1 MSFTVVPLH
10 NLDLPAGSRIP
21 FGKYFVLQ
29 DVPEWLKQD
38 KSILNDIGRTDRH
51 LTLAAKHAL
60 VSEYDADSLGFPDP
74 DWKGPKPR
82 SIQKQRFQT
91 AFLANMAIWL
101 VQPSEVSFTVGFHAL
116 TRLDGGRTVDPPFII
131 PTEREG
137 PYYCHPKD
145 AQNPVLPRHVIKAAK
160 LCELLEAVPRKNAVW
175 AALRAIGEVRAGARR
190 QRISLPT
197 MPRINSIF
205 STWWTPAT
213 KPDPELSTAGGTKAR
228 KLRTAWPRPNQSSEP
243 SFATYWKSR
252 ECLIRSSLSSETIS
266 LRRGCS
272 PDHSL
277 PRRSRRRRGD
287 PGDGHHVSVAQASR
301 SDVET
306 GKLGERPRFS
316 HIAPILPVAP
326 AIRFPAG

>member
-175 AALRAIGEVRAGARR
+175 AALRAISAALLSYFPDYRYPLFWQGLESLFTSETKTWKVTERLCA
-190 QRISLPT
+190 RISYFLADNAQDQQHLFD
-197 MPRINSIF
+197 MVD
-205 STWWTPAT
+205 AC
-213 KPDPELSTAGGTKAR
+213 
-228 KLRTAWPRPNQSSEP
+228 
-243 SFATYWKSR
+243 Y
-252 ECLIRSSLSSETIS
+252 ET
-266 LRRGCS
+266 
-272 PDHSL
+272 
-277 PRRSRRRRGD
+277 RSRIIHGRWDEGPEIENRMAETESIVRTVVRHILEK
-287 PGDGHHVSVAQASR
+287 PGMLDTFVSLKRDDFLETWVQSR
-301 SDVET
+301 SFVT
-306 GKLGERPRFS
+306 P
-316 HIAPILPVAP
+316 PVP
-326 AIRFPAG
+326 T